1 MRESAIEYF
10 ILEHV
15 PELMHDGFLN
25 QTPEEQTQNAARLV
39 AIAQFHGVMADDL
52 IDACGGDICQFLMD
66 RQNSYFCVFRKN
78 GTVVSLNR
86 GQWLH

>member
-39 AIAQFHGVMADDL
+39 AIAQFHGVMAEDL
-52 IDACGGDICQFLMD
+52 IDACGGDICQFLME
-66 RQNSYFCVFRKN
+66 RQNSYFHRCRSA
-78 GTVVSLNR
+78 SLA
-86 GQWLH
+86 LSA